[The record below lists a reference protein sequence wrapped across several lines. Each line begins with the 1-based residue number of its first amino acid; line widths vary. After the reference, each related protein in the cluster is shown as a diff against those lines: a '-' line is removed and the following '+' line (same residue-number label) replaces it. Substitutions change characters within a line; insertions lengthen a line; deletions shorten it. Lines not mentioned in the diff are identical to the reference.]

1 MQMPRILRSNKTN
14 NLANKDCLAQR
25 EGGGLDVERKWSYLI
40 LNLLGKSGG
49 NISQR
54 AGVVNSV
61 HPMLPRDSEMSEQS
75 NFL

>member
-14 NLANKDCLAQR
+14 NSANKDCLAQR
-25 EGGGLDVERKWSYLI
+25 EGGDVGVEPKWSYLI

-49 NISQR
+49 GIGER

-61 HPMLPRDSEMSEQS
+61 HRCYPEIQR
-75 NFL
+75 